1 MELSS
6 LGKLLED
13 YERED
18 RDIGLFRGLDGLENL
33 KHKNYDQI
41 HRKRAQLLKLTKNRE
56 KYEREYF
63 IGRLEEHQRK
73 GSQNS
78 KYDKTDS
85 LDRSF
90 KLLPSDGLILLRNPN
105 LPSPSAMTVEV
116 VIVEQFKGNS
126 NEPARILVQDELG
139 LGQMQFNEKRL
150 WVYEMEGGLA
160 LEVESCLFLPVGSG
174 KRELQRAMDASRLAE
189 IDKRDRNQ
197 KKRQKL
203 RARHQREE
211 KVLGEE
217 LDLSLEEDMYDA
229 EAMAE
234 ENGEQVAETKIKWPG
249 GSGGGERNRSSSHG
263 NTNNN
268 NANNAVNNGNRADV
282 GERGPE
288 MPPDRGPITVE
299 MTGGNGP
306 QRKFKR
312 TGTLGQDSLNNLI
325 SKQGNRRTVGSFG
338 RMSNLDVSGSI
349 LGSEEEREL
358 DNLIENLEGQVLE
371 EEEPMPNT
379 GSNRFDFTGFEPAK
393 EKRPIMSEV
402 LSKEEIERRQRM
414 VRFGLIERE
423 FKDSKVEKRLKLL
436 ERNTVDFVNH
446 NLGWLKYLSEMFGT
460 DEDCG
465 VLKDQIGF
473 LTKKMN
479 SKFITFIGQL
489 RQYLEFK

>member
-41 HRKRAQLLKLTKNRE
+41 RRKRAQLLKLTKNRE

-73 GSQNS
+73 GPQNN

-189 IDKRDRNQ
+189 IEKKNRNQ
-197 KKRQKL
+197 EKRQKL
-203 RARHQREE
+203 RERHRREE
-211 KVLGEE
+211 MVLEE
-217 LDLSLEEDMYDA
+217 VLDLSLEDDMYDA
-229 EAMAE
+229 EAVAE
-234 ENGEQVAETKIKWPG
+234 ENGEQEAETKIKWPG
-249 GSGGGERNRSSSHG
+249 GSGGGEGNRSSSHG

-268 NANNAVNNGNRADV
+268 NAHNAINNGNEADV
-282 GERGPE
+282 GERGLE
-288 MPPDRGPITVE
+288 IPPDRGPITVE

-306 QRKFKR
+306 QRKLKR
-312 TGTLGQDSLNNLI
+312 TGTLGQESRNNLI
-325 SKQGNRRTVGSFG
+325 SKQGNRRTVVSFG
-338 RMSNLDVSGSI
+338 KMSNLDVSGSI

-358 DNLIENLEGQVLE
+358 DNLIENLEDQVLE
-371 EEEPMPNT
+371 EEEPLPNI
-379 GSNRFDFTGFEPAK
+379 GSKRFDFTGFEPVKEAK
-393 EKRPIMSEV
+393 PIISEV

-423 FKDSKVEKRLKLL
+423 FKDSKVESRLELL
-436 ERNTVDFVNH
+436 ARKTVDFVNH
-446 NLGWLKYLSEMFGT
+446 NFGWLKYLTEMFGT
-460 DEDCG
+460 GEDCG
-465 VLKDQIGF
+465 VLIEQIGL
-473 LTKKMN
+473 LTNKMN
-479 SKFITFIGQL
+479 SKFKPYIGQL
-489 RQYLEFK
+489 KGYLKLK